1 MRVFVMGYPGD
12 LGGACTELW
21 HTIKLW
27 RQFGVEVGLIPTW
40 LSDPK
45 WRAKVEA
52 IGCETHAV
60 KPSELDSIPGLAGSI
75 VVGFCNSE
83 FLAHAGQL
91 RQLGCQ
97 LVWVNCMTFL
107 FEQEKRFYAQHGLFD
122 AFVFQSEFQRREL
135 ESLLAPFGYSPDA
148 GHLIRG
154 AFDLTEFEFAPRPH
168 NRGEVFVVGR
178 MARPDTDKWS
188 SNTWP
193 IYSAIQYANKRALML
208 GMDQRTHE
216 KLGAPPLFADCLK
229 PMAITVHQFLSTL
242 HCLLPIN
249 GGARENWPRA
259 GLEAMAT
266 GVPVVAQNEWGWRE
280 MIEHGVTGFLGSDDC
295 ELAHYTAMLAH
306 DEELRLEIAGKAR
319 MRIETELADPRTLW
333 TKWQSLFRSLWLKD
347 SAHSSWPSLVEYEEE
362 PVGAGGEPNQ

>member
-1 MRVFVMGYPGD
+1 MRVFVMGYPGE

-52 IGCETHAV
+52 IGCKTYPV
-60 KPSELDSIPGLAGSI
+60 KPTELDSIPGLAGSI

-91 RQLGCQ
+91 RELGCQ

-107 FEQEKRFYAQHGLFD
+107 FEQEKRFYTQHGLFD

-135 ESLLAPFGYSPDA
+135 EPLLAPFGYSPDA

-154 AFDLTEFEFAPRPH
+154 AFDLTEFQFAPRPH

-208 GMDQRTHE
+208 GMDDRTHE
-216 KLGAPPLFADCLK
+216 KLGASPVFADCLK
-229 PMAITVHQFLSTL
+229 LFPIGSCLRHRSRWRDATATAAGDVLSHSDRSHDPVRRVKRKGFSNAHPVWNSHSREALRNGPGACQGTRQRARHRQSESILTRSHRISPRPMQRWV
-242 HCLLPIN
+242 
-249 GGARENWPRA
+249 A
-259 GLEAMAT
+259 G
-266 GVPVVAQNEWGWRE
+266 
-280 MIEHGVTGFLGSDDC
+280 D
-295 ELAHYTAMLAH
+295 
-306 DEELRLEIAGKAR
+306 
-319 MRIETELADPRTLW
+319 
-333 TKWQSLFRSLWLKD
+333 
-347 SAHSSWPSLVEYEEE
+347 
-362 PVGAGGEPNQ
+362 

>member
-1 MRVFVMGYPGD
+1 MRVFVIGYPGE

-27 RQFGVEVGLIPTW
+27 RRFGVEVDLIPTW
-40 LSDPK
+40 SCSAA
-45 WRAKVEA
+45 WRDRVDA
-52 IGCETHAV
+52 INCQTHVVAPDKLDTV
-60 KPSELDSIPGLAGSI
+60 PSLPGSL
-75 VVGFCNSE
+75 VVSFCNSE
-83 FLAHAGQL
+83 FLRHAPQF
-91 RQLGCQ
+91 RDLGCKT
-97 LVWVNCMTFL
+97 VWVNCMTFL
-107 FEQEKRFYAQHGLFD
+107 FDHEKRLYSEHGLFD

-135 ESLLAPFGYSPDA
+135 EPQLEPLGYSPDS

-154 AFDLTEFEFAPRPH
+154 AFDLDEFEFSPRPH
-168 NRGEVFVVGR
+168 PQGDVFVVGR

-208 GMDQRTHE
+208 GMDDRTHA
-216 KLGAPPLFADCLK
+216 KLGASPVFADCLK
-229 PMAITVHQFLSTL
+229 PMAISVQQFLSTL

-266 GVPVVAQNEWGWRE
+266 GVPIVAQNDWGWRE
-280 MIEHGVTGFLGSDDC
+280 MIDHGVTGFLGNDDC

-306 DEELRLEIAGKAR
+306 DEDLRQRIIRAAR
-319 MRIETELADPRTLW
+319 DRLVNELASPKVIWEAWKRV
-333 TKWQSLFRSLWLKD
+333 FRSMGQYVSD
-347 SAHSSWPSLVEYEEE
+347 VDGIPHAHTYAGTLCVEE
-362 PVGAGGEPNQ
+362 AA